1 MSGGSDGDASMLDE
15 VSSLLFDGG
24 EVDQAAVDDPAVAF
38 DVDDCRVA
46 TATHVLQKEGVKSIA
61 KITELFGNALND
73 YLLMVLFFWS

>member
-38 DVDDCRVA
+38 DVDDGRVA
-46 TATHVLQKEGVKSIA
+46 TTTHVLQKEGVKSIA
-61 KITELFGNALND
+61 KETE
-73 YLLMVLFFWS
+73 

>member
-38 DVDDCRVA
+38 DVDDGRVA
-46 TATHVLQKEGVKSIA
+46 TATHVLQKK
-61 KITELFGNALND
+61 
-73 YLLMVLFFWS
+73 